1 MRAIGFRFPRLAAP
15 AAALA
20 LAAAA
25 APAEAVFIDNGVAG
39 DGSWEVDVLDGGETR
54 TAYLD
59 PAGSMGATGIVFDYF
74 HYVDV
79 GADGGAVRLGETNV
93 TSAATL
99 TAPNRVES
107 AGDFAGEN
115 GTISW
120 QATSWIDPG
129 SQLYL
134 TELVFSSELP
144 FGTVRLIQYLDED
157 VLLVWDDVLVVLGT
171 PGGAD
176 FQLLTIDDD
185 NDVGVAHAA
194 GYLSAVGMSYI
205 GWAADRFSDL
215 KSAITGAGAS
225 YSVPGVVDMGDL
237 APMTDPRFP
246 GSPAY
251 GPADVTSAI
260 AFDLDPGARY
270 ASVLLSLGGSP
281 TGAPPPPDGGT
292 GPEPVPEPGSLALV
306 GAGLAGLG
314 WRRRRAR

>member
-1 MRAIGFRFPRLAAP
+1 MVNFQIRRLAAP

-25 APAEAVFIDNGVAG
+25 APANAVFIDNGVAG
-39 DGSWEVDVLDGGETR
+39 DGFWQVDVLDGGETR
-54 TAYLD
+54 VANLD
-59 PAGSMGATGIVFDYF
+59 PAGPMGTTNIVFDYF

-79 GADGGAVRLGETNV
+79 GADGGAVRLGDTNV
-93 TSAATL
+93 TSPAAL
-99 TAPNRVES
+99 VGPNRVMS

-157 VLLVWDDVLVVLGT
+157 VLGFPDDVLVVLGT
-171 PGGAD
+171 PGDAD
-176 FQLLTIDDD
+176 FQLLTIDND
-185 NDVGVAHAA
+185 NDVGVAQAA

-205 GWAADRFSDL
+205 GWAADRYVDL
-215 KSAITGAGAS
+215 RSAITGAGAS
-225 YSVPGVVDMGDL
+225 YSVPGVVDIADL
-237 APMTDPRFP
+237 VPMTDPRFP
-246 GSPAY
+246 GLPAY
-251 GPADVTSAI
+251 GPADITSAI
-260 AFDLDPGARY
+260 AFDLDPSARY

-281 TGAPPPPDGGT
+281 TGAPPPSGGGT
-292 GPEPVPEPGSLALV
+292 VSEPASLALL

>member
-1 MRAIGFRFPRLAAP
+1 MERISARIRRLAAP

-20 LAAAA
+20 LAAAV
-25 APAEAVFIDNGVAG
+25 APAQAVLIDNGVVG
-39 DGSWEVDVLDGGETR
+39 DGFWQVDVLDGGETR
-54 TAYLD
+54 NAYLD
-59 PAGSMGATGIVFDYF
+59 PAGATVSTDIVFDYF

-79 GADGGAVRLGETNV
+79 GADGGAVRLGDTNV
-93 TSAATL
+93 TSPAAL
-99 TAPNRVES
+99 VGPNRVMS

-157 VLLVWDDVLVVLGT
+157 VLGFPDDVLVVLGS

-176 FQLLTIDDD
+176 FQLLTIDDN

-225 YSVPGVVDMGDL
+225 YSVPGVVDIVDL
-237 APMTDPRFP
+237 VPMTDPRFP
-246 GSPAY
+246 GAPAY
-251 GPADVTSAI
+251 GPADITSAI
-260 AFDLDPGARY
+260 AFDLDPSARY
-270 ASVLLSLGGSP
+270 ASVLLSLGSSP
-281 TGAPPPPDGGT
+281 TGEPPPPPGGGT
-292 GPEPVPEPGSLALV
+292 VPEPASLALL